1 MSLLAI
7 PDAELDAASSLLLV
21 VVTLLLLFLLLLLD
35 SNSALLLFPDLVL
48 LFVHLLVH
56 ESLEPL
62 GLGVKSFASVARL
75 LRATDVHDLILV
87 LLFRLLV
94 VVLLSEHLNARHTA
108 AALDDLCFLVL
119 IIRVEIVVVSRLL
132 RLGSEGLLLLALR
145 ELRMKGWR
153 LLQVLFQAC
162 GGLAF
167 RLTPARTFGGLTTII
182 ISEGYILKVEGLVVG
197 AHTDRWQDCA
207 LLLLFLLFP
216 GSL

>member
-7 PDAELDAASSLLLV
+7 PDAELDAACSLLLV
-21 VVTLLLLFLLLLLD
+21 VVTLLLLFLLLLLYG
-35 SNSALLLFPDLVL
+35 NSALLLFPDLVL

-87 LLFRLLV
+87 LLFLLINV
-94 VVLLSEHLNARHTA
+94 VVLFSEHLNARHTA

-119 IIRVEIVVVSRLL
+119 IIVEIIVVSRFL

>member
-1 MSLLAI
+1 
-7 PDAELDAASSLLLV
+7 
-21 VVTLLLLFLLLLLD
+21 
-35 SNSALLLFPDLVL
+35 
-48 LFVHLLVH
+48 
-56 ESLEPL
+56 
-62 GLGVKSFASVARL
+62 
-75 LRATDVHDLILV
+75 
-87 LLFRLLV
+87 
-94 VVLLSEHLNARHTA
+94 
-108 AALDDLCFLVL
+108 
-119 IIRVEIVVVSRLL
+119 
-132 RLGSEGLLLLALR
+132 
-145 ELRMKGWR
+145 MKGWR